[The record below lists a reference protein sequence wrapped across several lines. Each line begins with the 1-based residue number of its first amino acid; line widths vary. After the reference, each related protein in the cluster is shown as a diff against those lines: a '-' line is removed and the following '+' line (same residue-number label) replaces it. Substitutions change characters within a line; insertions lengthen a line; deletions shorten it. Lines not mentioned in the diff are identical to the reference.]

1 MKTNAHLSSY
11 LARFFL
17 KWKMLQT
24 EVVEIKLTFHAK
36 TLFFK
41 SHGIY
46 EIMWK
51 KYCRDGKA
59 TDETMALGFARWLPK
74 ATYKHSEYIIQ
85 IAFSLQQWWHEL
97 VSMLRCTYIV
107 CLALLPLYIQHAKHI
122 YYYDSKLKALF

>member
-1 MKTNAHLSSY
+1 
-11 LARFFL
+11 
-17 KWKMLQT
+17 MLQT

-74 ATYKHSEYIIQ
+74 ATYKHSEYGSTY
-85 IAFSLQQWWHEL
+85 FSSTATMVTQFRFSVTFYVHWL
-97 VSMLRCTYIV
+97 SC
-107 CLALLPLYIQHAKHI
+107 
-122 YYYDSKLKALF
+122 